1 MGKML
6 IMTVEMWDGY
16 QRFIILSTLLGYM
29 FENVRN
35 RRLQEHKKRRKKKC
49 GYVCACGACSLL
61 LWMCN
66 QFRDL

>member
-1 MGKML
+1 ML

-16 QRFIILSTLLGYM
+16 RRFIILSTLLGYM
-29 FENVRN
+29 FENVHN
-35 RRLQEHKKRRKKKC
+35 RRLQEHKKRRKKS
-49 GYVCACGACSLL
+49 VAMCACGVCSLL